1 MDNSS
6 KRILSSFLFS
16 GALTALGCSA
26 EPADPE
32 DRELD
37 LEADE
42 ADEAEALEGADQLV
56 SEEDEARSGGGG
68 CGGGGGGGGGCCGG
82 GCCGGGGCG
91 GGGCDPCCND
101 HEPPKITCEPIE
113 LWPPNHQYVTVDL
126 QDCITDVDECDPH
139 WSARILWVSSDEPEN
154 GQGDGNTDDDIV
166 CVDHDTVRLRAERQG
181 PGDGRVY
188 EIRFEAKDH
197 KNNKKDFTC
206 EVFVPHDQ
214 GHGGAVDSGEAY
226 RVIC

>member
-1 MDNSS
+1 MEKSS
-6 KRILSSFLFS
+6 KRILSSFLFA
-16 GALTALGCSA
+16 GALTALGCSV
-26 EPADPE
+26 EPSDPE

-37 LEADE
+37 LEAEEVD
-42 ADEAEALEGADQLV
+42 ALEGADQLV

-68 CGGGGGGGGGCCGG
+68 CGGG
-82 GCCGGGGCG
+82 CG

-101 HEPPKITCEPIE
+101 PCCNDHEPPEITCEPIE

-126 QDCITDVDECDPH
+126 EDCITDVDECDPH
-139 WSARILWVSSDEPEN
+139 WRAKIKWVSSDEPEN
-154 GQGDGNTDDDIV
+154 GQGDGNTTNDIV
-166 CVDHDTVRLRAERQG
+166 CVDNDTVRLRAERQG

-188 EIRFEAKDH
+188 KIRFEAKDH

-214 GHGGAVDSGEAY
+214 GDGDAVDSGEAY
-226 RVIC
+226 RVNC